1 MAEVL
6 AVKKILVGDIGG
18 VSEDCV
24 LDQLKTM
31 EDDDD
36 DYDEDVQQMK
46 SIGTASNHIF
56 SPILPQNKLRIRSQN
71 LPRHLG
77 SYHVI

>member
-1 MAEVL
+1 MHAFVCGARVRTCARAWVRASL
-6 AVKKILVGDIGG
+6 
-18 VSEDCV
+18 
-24 LDQLKTM
+24 LKTM

-36 DYDEDVQQMK
+36 YYDEDVQQMK
-46 SIGTASNHIF
+46 STGTDSNYIF
-56 SPILPQNKLRIRSQN
+56 SLILPQNKLRIRSQN